1 MELVKISEVIPN
13 ENNPR
18 FIKDYKFNK
27 LVNSIK
33 KFPQML
39 KLRPIVVNKNMVV
52 LGGNMRLKA
61 SVEAGLKEVY
71 ILKADDLT
79 DEQQKE
85 FIIKDN
91 VGFGQWDWD
100 MLANGWDNQL
110 LGDWGLDVLELE
122 ESYDEGE
129 ILEDDNATEKNEV
142 VISLIMPN
150 YEYQKMEIDFQNF
163 IKKYPNITC
172 KIQN

>member
-1 MELVKISEVIPN
+1 MELVKISEIIPN

-79 DEQQKE
+79 EEQQKE

-100 MLANGWDNQL
+100 MLANAWDNQL

-122 ESYDEGE
+122 ESYEEGE
-129 ILEDDNATEKNEV
+129 ILEGDNETEKNEV
-142 VISLIMPN
+142 VISLTMPN
-150 YEYQKMEIDFQNF
+150 YEYEKMEIDFQNF
-163 IKKYPNITC
+163 IKKYPNVIC

>member
-1 MELVKISEVIPN
+1 M
-13 ENNPR
+13 
-18 FIKDYKFNK
+18 
-27 LVNSIK
+27 VNSIK

-79 DEQQKE
+79 EEQQKE

-142 VISLIMPN
+142 V
-150 YEYQKMEIDFQNF
+150 YKFDYA
-163 IKKYPNITC
+163 
-172 KIQN
+172 

>member
-79 DEQQKE
+79 EEQQKE

-142 VISLIMPN
+142 VISLTMPN
-150 YEYQKMEIDFQNF
+150 YEYEKMEIDFQNF
-163 IKKYPNITC
+163 IKKYPNIIC